1 MQNYIVGK
9 QAFRPIN
16 PQEEIF
22 IAEYLSH
29 FDAFKAARAAGFAK
43 SVAANNASSWIS
55 LDGPK
60 PQVARAIRT
69 AIQARI
75 NRLNVT
81 ADVVVAELA
90 RLGLS
95 NMGSFFKTTS
105 DGTPYFAFEDL
116 TEADTACI
124 KSLTIEEFK
133 DGRGEDARDVR
144 KVKLELHDKKGPL
157 LALARHLGVLAGP
170 GGMPAGDGD
179 DEPGAAGSTT
189 VNNFTIN
196 LVPSGQHFKEG
207 NLIEG
212 ELVMAELEAS
222 K

>member
-22 IAEYLSH
+22 IAEYLAH
-29 FDAFKAARAAGFAK
+29 FDAYKAARAAGFAK
-43 SVAANNASSWIS
+43 SVAANVAPSWIS

-69 AIQARI
+69 AVQARI

-95 NMGSFFKTTS
+95 NMGTFFKTDV
-105 DGTPYFAFEDL
+105 DGTPYFAFDEL
-116 TEADTACI
+116 TENDTACI

-133 DGRGEDARDVR
+133 DGRGENARDVR

-157 LALARHLGVLAGP
+157 LALARHLGVLEGP
-170 GGMPAGDGD
+170 GGAPAGDGD
-179 DEPGAAGSTT
+179 EPGVSGSTT